1 MATIERYQNT
11 SGATRYRVRY
21 RTPDRRQTTKRG
33 FATKRDAQAWANQLE
48 VDKGRG
54 AYVAPAAGRVKLGE
68 YAQSWL
74 DSKHK
79 LKPSTR
85 ARYQVVLDTALAKYA
100 DMALGDISRR
110 FVREWVANLSL
121 DLAPASVHKTVGVL
135 RQVLALA
142 VNENRLAVNPVDSV
156 ELPSVATIE
165 QRFLTVEQLH
175 TLADASGVNGPLIYV
190 LGACGLRFGE
200 VAELRWRDLDL
211 TNLRV
216 RIARSV
222 TLVDGVFEV
231 GSPKNGKT
239 RMVSLPAFVA
249 DLLKPGDLDR
259 LVFPDS
265 AGGYMRGSN
274 VRRRWW
280 SQAVA
285 AAKLFPQAVTDAA
298 GKQFVVYDF
307 KLQELRHTA
316 ASLAIQ
322 SGANIKALQ
331 NMLGHESAGLTL
343 DRYGH
348 LYGSDVE
355 AVAVAINAL
364 LTQIVVRMWSGES
377 ARGRLYWSGTPLEL
391 RFSIVEPRGFEPL
404 TSALQRQRSTN

>member
-1 MATIERYQNT
+1 MATIEKYQT
-11 SGATRYRVRY
+11 SSGATRYRVRY
-21 RTPDRRQTTKRG
+21 RTPSRSQTTKRG
-33 FATKRDAQAWANQLE
+33 FPTKRDAEAWANQLE
-48 VDKGRG
+48 VDKRRG

-85 ARYQVVLDTALAKYA
+85 ARYQAVLDTALAKYA
-100 DMALGDISRR
+100 DMALADISRA
-110 FVREWVANLSL
+110 FVRDWVADLSV

-135 RQVLALA
+135 RQVLAMA
-142 VNENRLAVNPVDSV
+142 VKDNRLVLNPVDGV
-156 ELPSVATIE
+156 ELPSVASIE
-165 QRFLTVEQLH
+165 QRFLSLDQLH
-175 TLADASGVNGPLIYV
+175 MLADASGERRALVYV
-190 LGACGLRFGE
+190 LGTCGLRFGE
-200 VAELRWRDLDL
+200 VAELRWRDVDL
-211 TNLRV
+211 KNLRL

-222 TLVDGVFEV
+222 TLVDGRFVV
-231 GSPKNGKT
+231 GSPKNGKART
-239 RMVSLPAFVA
+239 VSLPAFVG
-249 DLLKPGDLDR
+249 DLLFTAGADDA

-280 SQAVA
+280 LQAVA
-285 AAKLFPQAVTDAA
+285 GAQLFPRTATDPA
-298 GKQFVVYDF
+298 GKQVVVYDF
-307 KLQELRHTA
+307 KLHELRHTA

-322 SGANIKALQ
+322 AGANIKALQ

-355 AVAVAINAL
+355 AVGVAINAL
-364 LTQIVVRMWSGES
+364 LTRDCGQNVVSKS
-377 ARGRLYWSGTPLEL
+377 A
-391 RFSIVEPRGFEPL
+391 
-404 TSALQRQRSTN
+404 